1 MSKRVLICEDDS
13 AIRLLLDKLL
23 TRHGLEVDSVG
34 TGAEA
39 MARLREGPYE
49 LIVLDLLTPVMS
61 GYDVIDRLRRER
73 PHLLDRVVIV
83 TALQRAFVEALP
95 VAAVIRKPFELAEFD
110 LLIERVLC
118 RPPKQR
124 SFDERPAAGA
134 VK

>member
-39 MARLREGPYE
+39 MSRVRDETYD
-49 LIVLDLLTPVMS
+49 LILLDLLTPGMS

-83 TALQRAFVEALP
+83 TALQRAFVEPLP
-95 VAAVIRKPFELAEFD
+95 VAAVMRKPFELAEFD
-110 LLIERVLC
+110 LVIERVLC
-118 RPPKQR
+118 RAANPR
-124 SFDERPAAGA
+124 SFDERRAAGA